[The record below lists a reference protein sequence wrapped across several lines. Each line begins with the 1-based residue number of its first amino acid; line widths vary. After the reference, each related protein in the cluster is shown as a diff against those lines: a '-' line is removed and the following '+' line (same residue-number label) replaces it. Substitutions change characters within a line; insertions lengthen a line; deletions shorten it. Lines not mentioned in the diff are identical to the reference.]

1 MKEVS
6 KKPENYNLLDP
17 KVIES
22 PYDAYA
28 AYRENAP
35 VYLSP
40 DTGFYIVT

>member
-6 KKPENYNLLDP
+6 KDPESYNLLDP

-28 AYRENAP
+28 AYRE
-35 VYLSP
+35 LSL
-40 DTGFYIVT
+40 IHI